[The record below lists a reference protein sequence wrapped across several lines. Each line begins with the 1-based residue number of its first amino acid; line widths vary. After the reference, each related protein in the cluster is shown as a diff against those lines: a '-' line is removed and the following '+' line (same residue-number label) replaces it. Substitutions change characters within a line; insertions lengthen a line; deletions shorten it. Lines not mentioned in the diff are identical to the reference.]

1 MNQEPMRKVLPIIIT
16 LLIIFPDYYI
26 WENYI
31 TETWAVG
38 SGWFPSI
45 SMAVSIIASML
56 NWYHNTTLRIFF
68 SLVLLSALP
77 KLLFTAIVPWTNV
90 WTALVP
96 ALIVIVAFSYGFC
109 FGWRHL
115 IVRRATCASP
125 DLPEAFDGY
134 RVMQL
139 SDVHLGT
146 FGAHSTFIKR
156 IVDTINAQNPDLIV
170 FTGDLV
176 NVSASEVI
184 PYQHV
189 LRKLSAPDGVFSILG
204 NHDYCE
210 YGQDHRA
217 ANVQRNLRIL
227 EQMEARMGW
236 QLLNNSHHIIYR
248 GEAAI
253 ALIGVENIGKPPFP
267 SRGDLPLAMKGLSE
281 GTFKILLS
289 HDPTHWRS
297 EVTRKT
303 DIQLTLSGHT
313 HAAQLRIGKWSPA
326 RWAYNEWGGAYTEN
340 GKMLHVSPG
349 IGGTVP
355 FRFGA
360 WPEVNLI
367 TLKRKQTAGDE
378 QKVRNK
384 R

>member
-1 MNQEPMRKVLPIIIT
+1 MRHALPIIVIT
-16 LLIIFPDYYI
+16 LLVIFPDVFI
-26 WENYI
+26 WNSYVRD
-31 TETWAVG
+31 TWAV
-38 SGWFPSI
+38 WLWWIPTLV
-45 SMAVSIIASML
+45 MALSLFASML
-56 NWYHNTTLRIFF
+56 GWYHNSMLRLFF
-68 SLVLLSALP
+68 SLLLLSSLP
-77 KLLFTAIVPWTNV
+77 KLIFVAIAPWTGV
-90 WTALVP
+90 LAGLIP
-96 ALIVIVAFSYGFC
+96 ALAIIVLFLYGFA

-115 IVRRATCASP
+115 VVKKAMCLSP

-146 FGAHSTFIKR
+146 FGPHSRFVSR
-156 IVDTINAQNPDLIV
+156 IVSTINGQKPDLIV

-176 NVSASEVI
+176 NVSAGELV
-184 PYQHV
+184 PYLPV
-189 LRKLSAPDGVFSILG
+189 LGKLRAPDGVFSILG

-210 YGQDHRA
+210 YGQDHTA
-217 ANVQRNLRIL
+217 AHAQRNLRVL
-227 EQMEARMGW
+227 ERMEARMGW
-236 QLLNNSHHIIYR
+236 QLLNNSHHVIER
-248 GEAAI
+248 DGAQI

-267 SRGDLPLAMKGLSE
+267 SRGDLPLAMKGLPE
-281 GTFKILLS
+281 GIFKILLS

-313 HAAQLRIGKWSPA
+313 HAAQLRIGRWSPA
-326 RWAYNEWGGAYTEN
+326 RWAYNEWGGAYVEN

-367 TLKRKQTAGDE
+367 TLRRKR
-378 QKVRNK
+378 
-384 R
+384 